1 MRPKLMDW
9 EGEGVPKNDEIWM
22 PAGIKKSLKNKWF
35 GMPKLQKIVKKTVRK
50 ITYFSH
56 AIFNRFWRGL
66 GRVLG
71 GVWEGF
77 GEGLGRFGWILRGL
91 GPLWALL
98 GLSARFCAYFPA
110 FYTF

>member
-1 MRPKLMDW
+1 MAVQD
-9 EGEGVPKNDEIWM
+9 G
-22 PAGIKKSLKNKWF
+22 SLKGTN
-35 GMPKLQKIVKKTVRK
+35 T
-50 ITYFSH
+50 
-56 AIFNRFWRGL
+56 IFNKIMIFKGFGEGL

-71 GVWEGF
+71 GV
-77 GEGLGRFGWILRGL
+77 GEGLGRDLGRFGWILRGL